1 MKEYRLHG
9 PPGTGKTTALS
20 TVWVPKAADRFGG
33 DAVVICSL
41 TRTAAAEIASR
52 EVPLPKENVGT
63 LHALAYRALG
73 RPEIAE
79 TRLGDWNESEPM
91 YALGHGMRPSVDL
104 PEIPASGAGNDTAKG
119 DALMARAQ
127 VLRHQRV
134 KRDAWPS
141 DVLHFQ
147 RRWENWCDTEG
158 LVDFTGLIERALDD
172 CPIAPGAPQVL
183 IIDEAQDC
191 SVLELQLVRSWASQ
205 AAYVV
210 LAGDGDQAIYGWRGA
225 SARAFL
231 SSDIPE
237 DHNYHLKQS
246 YRVPKAVH
254 SSAVRWIEQASY
266 RYAVDY
272 QPRDYEGEVVPCI
285 GSSRNA
291 EPLIDSIAA
300 DLEADRS
307 VMVLATC
314 GYMLNQITAK
324 LQREGMVFH
333 NPFREHHSAWNPLSG
348 SLQRVLEFLRPE
360 EAIHG
365 GNAGI
370 WTWAEADRW
379 VEFIKSKGVLKR
391 GAKTKVKKYAKDEE
405 KANEF
410 ITESDAIEVF
420 GEHAWKELHQAFR
433 SGDPLDW
440 LKNNLMPAKTS
451 GFEYAFAIAD
461 KHGRAKLIEEPKIVV
476 GTIHSVKGGQ
486 ADSVYLIPDLSPS
499 SMREWSG
506 GKGDSRDGIIRT
518 FYVGMTRAKERL
530 NLCRRWS
537 PQSIDFSIAR

>member
-1 MKEYRLHG
+1 M
-9 PPGTGKTTALS
+9 
-20 TVWVPKAADRFGG
+20 
-33 DAVVICSL
+33 
-41 TRTAAAEIASR
+41 
-52 EVPLPKENVGT
+52 
-63 LHALAYRALG
+63 
-73 RPEIAE
+73 
-79 TRLGDWNESEPM
+79 
-91 YALGHGMRPSVDL
+91 
-104 PEIPASGAGNDTAKG
+104 
-119 DALMARAQ
+119 
-127 VLRHQRV
+127 
-134 KRDAWPS
+134 
-141 DVLHFQ
+141 
-147 RRWENWCDTEG
+147 
-158 LVDFTGLIERALDD
+158 DFTGLIERALES

-246 YRVPKAVH
+246 YRVPRAVH
-254 SSAVRWIEQASY
+254 SSAIRWIEQASY

-272 QPRDYEGEVVPCI
+272 EPRDFEGSVLPCI

-291 EPLIDSIAA
+291 EPIIESVQA

-307 VMVLATC
+307 VMILATC
-314 GYMLNQITAK
+314 GYMLNQVTAK
-324 LQREGMVFH
+324 LQREGLLFH
-333 NPFREHHSAWNPLSG
+333 NPFREHHTAWNPLGG
-348 SLQRVLEFLRPE
+348 SLERVIEFLRPDPL
-360 EAIHG
+360 IHG
-365 GNAGI
+365 EDAGI
-370 WTWAEADRW
+370 WSWKEAHRW
-379 VEFIKSKGVLKR
+379 IDFINGKQVLKR
-391 GAKTKVKKYAKDEE
+391 GAKTAVKKAAQDEE
-405 KANEF
+405 TADEYITNEQGR
-410 ITESDAIEVF
+410 EVF
-420 GEHAWKELHQAFR
+420 GAEAWAAIGNAFT
-433 SGDPLDW
+433 SGDPMAW
-440 LKNNLMPAKTS
+440 LRENLLPSKMPS
-451 GFEYAFAIAD
+451 FEYAFNIAD
-461 KHGRAKLIEEPKIVV
+461 KYGRAKLAEEPKIVV